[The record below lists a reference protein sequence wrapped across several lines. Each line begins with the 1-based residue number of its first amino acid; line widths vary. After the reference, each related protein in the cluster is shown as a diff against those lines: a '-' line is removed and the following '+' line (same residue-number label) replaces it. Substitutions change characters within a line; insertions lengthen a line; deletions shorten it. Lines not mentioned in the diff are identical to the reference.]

1 MSATWTFAYQQA
13 QRKGDFCAV
22 TRSRSGGD
30 NSPTL
35 RSLKAENQRQER
47 ELNRRHKALAD
58 AAARQ
63 DQASAVLDLSPRNL
77 QRWQAGETL
86 SEDQR
91 PQRQYTP
98 PHTLTEAVRA
108 AILVR
113 GQCR

>member
-1 MSATWTFAYQQA
+1 
-13 QRKGDFCAV
+13 
-22 TRSRSGGD
+22 
-30 NSPTL
+30 
-35 RSLKAENQRQER
+35 
-47 ELNRRHKALAD
+47 
-58 AAARQ
+58 
-63 DQASAVLDLSPRNL
+63 LSPRNL